1 MMNTMQK
8 SVLALAVLATTSLPA
23 LAESVDVRVTGTITP
38 TACTP
43 TLSGGGTIDYG
54 AINPA
59 SLSATDYTV
68 LPEKQIDLS
77 ITCDAPAKIAVKA
90 LNKRP
95 GTLAGVP
102 EGSMG
107 TGTPPA
113 GVILFGSASYS
124 SAGLG
129 LDGTDKIGG
138 YALRLTAGTAQA
150 DGTAV
155 DNLFR
160 DNSTLPWKP
169 STSGSAFDPFNPREV
184 SWAATG
190 QLDPVAFTTLNT
202 KVAVQAY
209 LNKASELDLS
219 KPVVLDG
226 LTTLELVYL

>member
-77 ITCDAPAKIAVKA
+77 ITCDAPARIAVKA
-90 LNKRP
+90 MSKRP
-95 GTLAGVP
+95 GTLAGGP
-102 EGSMG
+102 EGPMG
-107 TGTPPA
+107 TGGVPA
-113 GVILFGSASYS
+113 GVNIFGASNIGV
-124 SAGLG
+124 AGLG

-138 YALRLTAGTAQA
+138 YGLRLAAGTALA

-155 DNLFR
+155 DNLVR
-160 DNSTLPWKP
+160 SNSSLPWGP
-169 STSGSAFDPFNPREV
+169 STTGSVFDRNYPREI
-184 SWAATG
+184 SWATTG

-202 KVAVQAY
+202 KVVVQAY
-209 LNKASELDLS
+209 LNKTSELDLS